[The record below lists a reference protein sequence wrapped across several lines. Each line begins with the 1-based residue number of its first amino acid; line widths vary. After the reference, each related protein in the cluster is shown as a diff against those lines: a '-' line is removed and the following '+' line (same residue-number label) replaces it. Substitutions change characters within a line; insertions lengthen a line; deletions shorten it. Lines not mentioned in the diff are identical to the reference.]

1 MCPKVSC
8 TPKDLPYE
16 ARLRDRRH
24 HSWPSIPLSL
34 TWVFRRD
41 TPLKLAIRGG
51 HIKRDRQPA
60 GCPSVSVQS
69 THVVKFLVSFSFTSK
84 LLLEKKRFDY
94 NRNISFPL
102 KHEHFP
108 QTSLQKHFLDGLDTY
123 HPWVLVETPWIPWL
137 RIEVPSNISS
147 QNFNAIWFLPCLACW
162 LMMTKRLTS
171 MSVPSAWLPGAL
183 IEAQTKKPNFTWKTF
198 NVSFLLTPSKLPQ
211 HSLL

>member
-8 TPKDLPYE
+8 TLKDLPYE
-16 ARLRDRRH
+16 AILRDRQH

-51 HIKRDRQPA
+51 HIKRDRHPA

-84 LLLEKKRFDY
+84 LLLEKRRFDY

-102 KHEHFP
+102 KHRP
-108 QTSLQKHFLDGLDTY
+108 TWTL
-123 HPWVLVETPWIPWL
+123 
-137 RIEVPSNISS
+137 PSNIPSETFS
-147 QNFNAIWFLPCLACW
+147 EWTGHLSPVTSCGYLDWRLKCPPIFLV
-162 LMMTKRLTS
+162 KTS
-171 MSVPSAWLPGAL
+171 MQYGFFPAWPAG
-183 IEAQTKKPNFTWKTF
+183 
-198 NVSFLLTPSKLPQ
+198 
-211 HSLL
+211 